1 MPEPREATT
10 SLGAEGLQ
18 NALWW
23 LGGPAREHR
32 TGPRLLSDNG
42 SNCVADDL
50 AEWLDPKGMQQV
62 RGAPYV
68 IKTRK
73 RIRRSLTGLTF
84 ACCSF
89 AGGQI

>member
-1 MPEPREATT
+1 M
-10 SLGAEGLQ
+10 AEGLQ

-50 AEWLDPKGMQQV
+50 AEWLDPRACSRCEALRTSSRQG
-62 RGAPYV
+62 
-68 IKTRK
+68 
-73 RIRRSLTGLTF
+73 RRF
-84 ACCSF
+84 AVL
-89 AGGQI
+89 